1 MILTLKQK
9 LLISDII
16 RIIATLIN
24 LYLLKIPIFAKILL
38 IILIDIIDCSDLF
51 INWIDC
57 NSIIYQKFDKIT
69 DSICYVLLSIYL
81 FNNNNLSYQYYYLL
95 LLLIY
100 RLIGT
105 YLFLTTN
112 NRQYLFYFPNFFL
125 EICLGLYVINYF
137 PILNSYKKSILINI
151 IIYKIIQ
158 EYFFHYKK
166 IINVINIYKII
177 KEYFLHY
184 KNKIEI

>member
-9 LLISDII
+9 LLISELI
-16 RIIATLIN
+16 RIITTLII
-24 LYLLKIPIFAKILL
+24 LYLVKIPIFAKI
-38 IILIDIIDCSDLF
+38 ILIMLTDLIDCDISRLF

-57 NSIIYQKFDKIT
+57 NSITYQKFDKIT
-69 DSICYVLLSIYL
+69 DSISYVLLSIYL

-105 YLFLTTN
+105 YFFLVTN

-137 PILNSYKKSILINI
+137 PILNSYKKGILINI

-158 EYFFHYKK
+158 EYFLHYNKKK
-166 IINVINIYKII
+166 IDI
-177 KEYFLHY
+177 
-184 KNKIEI
+184 